1 MALRHSASFLQTFHT
16 AQTAAERTAAS
27 QTATPTDHMDT
38 DPAALAF
45 VRGQKVTVP
54 GTGGRVQAYA
64 PTPDRSTRDDGSYL
78 CEVSGHD
85 VRCGG
90 PFVTEKQAK
99 WIIDIATTRVI
110 PEGRTAE
117 SVLVRLEQGFAK
129 FAGSQFITT
138 YKDLPRKGAEVTVTV
153 EPVEQSSADKR
164 DAQGVP
170 EGRYAVEEDGTLKF
184 FRITKGKGRWA
195 GRTFVEIQ
203 ASDDRY
209 AVRNPARRDAILA
222 TIAEDLDGA
231 ARRYGQELGHCY
243 RCGRTLTDAVSRDLG
258 IGPDCRAK

>member
-1 MALRHSASFLQTFHT
+1 MANTTRERNYRKHPHTASFLQTFHT
-16 AQTAAERTAAS
+16 AMTEAERMTAS
-27 QTATPTDHMDT
+27 ENDEQ
-38 DPAALAF
+38 AALDF
-45 VRGQKVTVP
+45 ISEPKVTIP
-54 GTGGRVQAYA
+54 GTGGRVKAYA
-64 PTPDRSTRDDGSYL
+64 PARNDGSYL
-78 CEVSGHD
+78 VEIEGHT

-90 PFVTEKQAK
+90 PNVTEKQAK
-99 WIIDIATTRVI
+99 WIIDIATTRVT

-117 SVLVRLEQGFAK
+117 SVLVRLEQGMAK